1 MNAPPIA
8 GDGFVEALA
17 SGGAERDLAR
27 AIACFERDGFAR
39 LGPVL
44 SLAGQALLGAR
55 LEDLMLGRVPHD
67 GLFFQRDS
75 STGRYEDLRFGRG
88 FEGPSLEY
96 RKIEKLERDPLFR
109 AFIEN
114 RLFERIARSVI
125 QGPIA
130 LYRAVVF
137 SKSATGGSALPWH
150 QDAGD
155 FWGIDRLPSLQI
167 WTALDDAQE
176 EAGCV
181 EVIPQS
187 HLRGLATPKGG
198 TIPDALVEGD
208 IGGGRVLKLPARAGE
223 SLLIHNLLWHRS
235 GVNASGRRRAALSIC
250 YISADTRCLRKRR
263 APREFVRLF
272 ERSSRGCRR
281 AKPT

>member
-1 MNAPPIA
+1 MNGVDLVEVACGGSDLSQAVA
-8 GDGFVEALA
+8 G
-17 SGGAERDLAR
+17 
-27 AIACFERDGFAR
+27 FERDGFAR

-44 SLAGQALLGAR
+44 SQKGQALLGAR
-55 LEDLMLGRVPHD
+55 LEDLMLARVPND

-75 STGRYEDLRFGRG
+75 PSGRYEDLRFGRG

-114 RLFERIARSVI
+114 PFFERIARSAI
-125 QGPIA
+125 AGPIA

-137 SKSATGGSALPWH
+137 NKSVSGGTALPWH

-176 EAGCV
+176 DAGCV

-198 TIPDALVEGD
+198 TIADSLIEPDVRA
-208 IGGGRVLKLPARAGE
+208 GRVVKLPARAGE

-235 GVNASGRRRAALSIC
+235 GVNVSGRRRAALSVC
-250 YISADTRCLRKRR
+250 YISAETRCLRRRR
-263 APREFVRLF
+263 APREFVRVF
-272 ERSSRGCRR
+272 ER
-281 AKPT
+281 

>member
-1 MNAPPIA
+1 MSGP
-8 GDGFVEALA
+8 GDLIEALA
-17 SGGAERDLAR
+17 RTSAERDVPQ
-27 AIACFERDGFAR
+27 AIAGFKRDGFAR

-44 SLAGQALLGAR
+44 SPRGQALLGAR
-55 LEDLMLGRVPHD
+55 LEDLMLARVPND

-75 STGRYEDLRFGRG
+75 SSGRYEDLRFGRG
-88 FEGPSLEY
+88 FEGPSLDY

-114 RLFERIARSVI
+114 PLFERIARSIVD
-125 QGPIA
+125 GPIA

-137 SKSATGGSALPWH
+137 NKGAQGGTALPWH

-176 EAGCV
+176 DAGCV
-181 EVIPQS
+181 EVVPQS
-187 HLRGLATPKGG
+187 HLRGLASPKGG
-198 TIPDALVEGD
+198 TIRDELLEDDVRA
-208 IGGGRVLKLPARAGE
+208 GRVLKLPARAGE

-272 ERSSRGCRR
+272 ER
-281 AKPT
+281 

>member
-1 MNAPPIA
+1 MNAPPDLI
-8 GDGFVEALA
+8 EALA
-17 SGGAERDLAR
+17 LAKPDLAR

-44 SLAGQALLGAR
+44 SPTGQALLGAR
-55 LEDLMLGRVPHD
+55 LEDLMLARVPND

-75 STGRYEDLRFGRG
+75 ASGRYEDLRFGRG

-96 RKIEKLERDPLFR
+96 RKVEKLERDPLFR

-114 RLFERIARSVI
+114 PLFERIARSVI
-125 QGPIA
+125 EGPIA

-137 SKSATGGSALPWH
+137 SKSKTGGTSLPWH

-181 EVIPQS
+181 EVVPQS

-198 TIPDALVEGD
+198 TIPDLLIEPEVRA
-208 IGGGRVLKLPARAGE
+208 GRVLKLPARAGE

-235 GVNASGRRRAALSIC
+235 GVNTSGRRRAALSVS
-250 YISADTRCLRKRR
+250 YISAGTRCLRKRR
-263 APREFVRLF
+263 APREFVRVF
-272 ERSSRGCRR
+272 ER
-281 AKPT
+281 

>member
-1 MNAPPIA
+1 MNTPSAAREGAI
-8 GDGFVEALA
+8 EALA
-17 SGGAERDLAR
+17 SSLAEGELRR
-27 AIACFERDGFAR
+27 AVASFTDEGFAR

-44 SLAGQALLGAR
+44 SLQGQQLLGAR
-55 LEDLMLGRVPHD
+55 LEDLMLARVPND

-75 STGRYEDLRFGRG
+75 SSGRYEDLRFGRG

-109 AFIEN
+109 RFIEN
-114 RLFERIARSVI
+114 PVFEQVARSI
-125 QGPIA
+125 IEGPIA

-137 SKSATGGSALPWH
+137 TKSAKGGTALPWH

-181 EVIPQS
+181 EVVPRS

-198 TIPDALVEGD
+198 TIADELVAKDLREG
-208 IGGGRVLKLPARAGE
+208 RLLKLPARAGE

-235 GVNASGRRRAALSIC
+235 GVNASARRRAALSVC

-263 APREFVRLF
+263 APREFVRVF
-272 ERSSRGCRR
+272 ER
-281 AKPT
+281 